1 MSFTQSAIC
10 FDAGFES
17 DRTLEWI
24 ETLILAEKISTS
36 VAMGLARMETK
47 FEAETGVYHLG
58 LKTKYL
64 RDLLFNGKHQL

>member
-1 MSFTQSAIC
+1 M
-10 FDAGFES
+10 
-17 DRTLEWI
+17 EWI

-58 LKTKYL
+58 LKTEYL